1 MEFIKI
7 HPIYINYGYN
17 IIDHNIYCIPLKRAV
32 LQRMHTSGYAKNSM
46 KLGTV
51 QKSIFS
57 HRFIYECYYGQIEKG
72 FEIDHI
78 NRNKLDNKIDN
89 LRCITIEENRK
100 NRDHTN
106 IIKFARIAHTLKRFI
121 KSFNADTNEVNCFKS
136 KNQCAKYFSI
146 SPALIYLIIE
156 NKNRVRTANTDK
168 GRIKFEYVDEKD
180 VYNLVEIPHGR
191 IGKIYKKVIDT

>member
-7 HPIYINYGYN
+7 HPLYINYGYN
-17 IIDHNIYCIPLKRAV
+17 IIDHNIYHIPLKRAI
-32 LQRMHTSGYAKNSM
+32 LQRLHTSGYAKNSM
-46 KLGTV
+46 KLGIV

-57 HRFIYECYYGQIEKG
+57 HRFIYECNNGIIPKG

-121 KSFNADTNEVNCFKS
+121 KSFNTDTNEVNCFKS

-146 SPALIYLIIE
+146 SPALIYLIIA
-156 NKNRVRTANTDK
+156 NKNRVKTANTDK
-168 GRIKFEYVDEKD
+168 GKITFEYVDEKD

-191 IGKIYKKVIDT
+191 IGKTYKKENVI